1 MIVFLSQ
8 QEGNA
13 LIAMAK
19 HHTGGGGFSFPTAGS
34 ALHIPLFSEDGR
46 EEFIL
51 DVTSGRIELRKHTL
65 QTRAR
70 KTVILA
76 RLDICGPPHRNPDG
90 EEVLCPHLHLYQE
103 GFGDKWAKPLPLC
116 FTRHDDAY
124 HTLGE
129 FMDYCN
135 IVTKPGILLG
145 LFAQ

>member
-1 MIVFLSQ
+1 MTIFLSQ
-8 QEGNA
+8 QEGDA
-13 LIAMAK
+13 LISMEK
-19 HHTGGGGFSFPTAGS
+19 HYTGKDGFSFPTNGS
-34 ALHIPLFSEDGR
+34 ALHIPLSSINGR

-90 EEVLCPHLHLYQE
+90 EEILCPHLHLYKE
-103 GFGDKWAKPLPLC
+103 GFGDKWAAPLPPC
-116 FTRHDDAY
+116 FSRPENSY

-129 FMDYCN
+129 FMDYCH
-135 IVTKPGILLG
+135 IVTKPRILWG